1 MSLVRFTHRP
11 TFPSLL
17 DDFFA
22 PDLFSSRPALRSSA
36 PALNVQ
42 EGETAYQLEFAV
54 PGYAKEAF
62 DIEIDNGNLI
72 VTYENEQT
80 PTTGQNDFSRKEFYH
95 HAFKRSFL
103 IPDSVDVTKT
113 KANFTNGIL
122 SIQLPKKEEAL
133 PQPTKRIEIE

>member
-1 MSLVRFTHRP
+1 MFRR
-11 TFPSLL
+11 
-17 DDFFA
+17 
-22 PDLFSSRPALRSSA
+22 
-36 PALNVQ
+36 
-42 EGETAYQLEFAV
+42 GETAYQLEFSV

-72 VTYENEQT
+72 VTYDNEQT
-80 PTTGQNDFSRKEFYH
+80 GTTGQNDFSRKEFYH

-122 SIQLPKKEEAL
+122 SIQLPKKRGSTSAAYE
-133 PQPTKRIEIE
+133 KDRNRIN